1 MKNLVFL
8 LLSILSTVVYAGG
21 HDPSQE
27 HGGKP
32 AAESEHAGSTAD
44 AREHGGKPA
53 AESDED
59 DGKESSDESE

>member
-1 MKNLVFL
+1 MKNLAFL
-8 LLSILSTVVYAGG
+8 LVSLLSTVVYAGG
-21 HDPSQE
+21 HDRSQE

-32 AAESEHAGSTAD
+32 AAESEHAGSAAD
-44 AREHGGKPA
+44 AQEHGGKPA